1 MVETISEG
9 LRNVIPNATTST
21 RQAVIV
27 EADVDQTFT
36 AIRTTHM
43 SSSRAVGTLA
53 AVRGLPVRIG
63 NRLRRRQREPTI
75 SHATIS
81 DLVGSG
87 YWIVLSDHPPYEL
100 VLGLV
105 MWDDR
110 VPADGL
116 THGLFDRPGPGSV
129 KVGWSFTVQPLPGHR
144 SLLVTETRT
153 LASDAVAARRFRIY
167 WKLISPFA
175 ALTRE
180 LVLGMIAREAARSRS
195 RNRQPIRLVA

>member
-9 LRNVIPNATTST
+9 LRNVIPDALTST

-27 EADVDQTFT
+27 EADVDRTFS
-36 AIRTTHM
+36 AIRTTDM
-43 SSSRAVGTLA
+43 SSSRAVGILSA
-53 AVRGLPVRIG
+53 LRGLPVRIG
-63 NRLRRRQREPTI
+63 NRVRGMPQEPTL

-105 MWDDR
+105 MWGDR
-110 VPADGL
+110 GRGVGL
-116 THGLFDRPGPGSV
+116 THTLFDRPGPGAV

-144 SLLVTETRT
+144 SLLVAETRT
-153 LASDAVAARRFRIY
+153 AATDAVASRRFRAY

-180 LVLGMIAREAARSRS
+180 LVLDMIAREAALSR
-195 RNRQPIRLVA
+195 PVDRLPTRLPA

>member
-9 LRNVIPNATTST
+9 LSNVIPDAMTTT

-27 EADVDQTFT
+27 EADVDQTFS
-36 AIRTTHM
+36 AIRATDM
-43 SSSRAVGTLA
+43 SSSRVVGMLS

-63 NRLRRRQREPTI
+63 SRLRGRPPEPAI

-110 VPADGL
+110 VPENGL
-116 THGLFDRPGPGSV
+116 THSLFNDPGPGSV
-129 KVGWSFTVQPLPGHR
+129 RVGWSFTVQPLADHR
-144 SLLVTETRT
+144 SLLITETRT
-153 LASDAVAARRFRIY
+153 NATDAAASRRFRLY
-167 WKLISPFA
+167 WRLISPFA

-180 LVLGMIAREAARSRS
+180 LVLDMIADQASLSRS
-195 RNRQPIRLVA
+195 IDRPPTRLPA